1 MEATIGQKI
10 RKALTLLEHAKAIG
24 WGHVEEVP
32 KSDQLYATIVEAF
45 DEIDS
50 ADSALMDLS
59 KAISP
64 EPKA

>member
-1 MEATIGQKI
+1 MEKTIGEKI
-10 RKALTLLEHAKAIG
+10 HRALGLLEHAKAIG

-32 KSDQLYATIVEAF
+32 ESDELYTSVIEAYA
-45 DEIDS
+45 EVDS
-50 ADSALMDLS
+50 AYCALMDLS